1 MTTVSSREFN
11 QDISAAK
18 RAAVKRPVVITD
30 RGHPAFVL
38 MTYDD
43 YRRLSVNERS
53 IVDLLLMPDD
63 DIVFEPERDAWEPR
77 VPEL

>member
-1 MTTVSSREFN
+1 
-11 QDISAAK
+11 
-18 RAAVKRPVVITD
+18 
-30 RGHPAFVL
+30 

-53 IVDLLLMPDD
+53 IVDRLLMPDD
-63 DIVFEPERDAWEPR
+63 DIVFDPERLEWEPR